1 MKIQVGDKVKF
12 LNDTGGG
19 TVVKIVDEK
28 TAMVLTE
35 DGFDFPFALN
45 ELLIDEDAR
54 NDNTSDSQEPQK
66 REVRTVDDLL
76 DDEEEIVSKDDEEVN
91 IYLAF
96 VPEDASK
103 PTSSHQQLN

>member
-12 LNDTGGG
+12 LNDVGGG

-35 DGFDFPFALN
+35 DGFDFPFIIN
-45 ELLIDEDAR
+45 ELIIDEDVR
-54 NDNTSDSQEPQK
+54 TDNSVGIQEQQK

-76 DDEEEIVSKDDEEVN
+76 ARSIATK
-91 IYLAF
+91 F
-96 VPEDASK
+96 C
-103 PTSSHQQLN
+103 